1 MSRCWISYR
10 INYLGTRYVLKI
22 HKSEISIYEPNGKL
36 IEFLFL
42 GGVLLPVNRRQ
53 RAFGNGTLIID
64 QVQRSADAGT
74 YTCQAQNRQKQS
86 ARKEVE
92 VQVLGE
98 KFISILFEREK
109 LANYFTDN

>member
-1 MSRCWISYR
+1 M
-10 INYLGTRYVLKI
+10 
-22 HKSEISIYEPNGKL
+22 
-36 IEFLFL
+36 
-42 GGVLLPVNRRQ
+42 NRRQ

-98 KFISILFEREK
+98 KFIDILTKEEEIMKMENIRNNIIEGLPSFNDCSP
-109 LANYFTDN
+109 L